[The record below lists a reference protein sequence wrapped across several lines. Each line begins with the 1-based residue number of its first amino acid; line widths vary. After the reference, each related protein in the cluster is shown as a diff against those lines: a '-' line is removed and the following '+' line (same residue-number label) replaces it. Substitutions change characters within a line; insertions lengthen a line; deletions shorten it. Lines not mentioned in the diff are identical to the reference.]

1 MIPVLVDSNVI
12 LDVTEPGSPFHLSS
26 SDAIEHLGERTLLV
40 INAVVYAEV
49 SVRFDRVEDVD
60 SAVPPH
66 LFRREAIPWD
76 AAFLAGK
83 CFLEYRRRGGRRS
96 APLPDFFIGAHA
108 TVRRYRLLTRDRGRY
123 RTYFPTLELIAPNG
137 S

>member
-1 MIPVLVDSNVI
+1 MI
-12 LDVTEPGSPFHLSS
+12 LDVTEPGSPLHLWS
-26 SDAIEHLGERTLLV
+26 SDAVKHLGGQSRLV
-40 INAVVYAEV
+40 INAVVSAEI
-49 SVRFDRVEDVD
+49 SVRFDRLEDAD

-83 CFLEYRRRGGRRS
+83 CFLQSRRRGGGRR

-108 TVRRYRLLTRDRGRY
+108 AVRGDRLLTRDHRRY
-123 RTYFPTLELIAPNG
+123 RAYVPSLDLIAPA
-137 S
+137 